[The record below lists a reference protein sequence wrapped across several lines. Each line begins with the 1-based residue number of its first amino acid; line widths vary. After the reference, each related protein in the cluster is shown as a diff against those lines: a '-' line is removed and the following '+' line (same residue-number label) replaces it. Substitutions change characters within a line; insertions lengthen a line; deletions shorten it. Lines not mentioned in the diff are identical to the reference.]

1 MLRARPA
8 GLSGPRSKSSAL
20 ATTEADDRPNRAA
33 TDQIRRGYEAAGRGG
48 VVQLRSAH
56 LRNRWCHDPNAE
68 IEGTTAEHRRDPEG
82 VFHNAFKIGG
92 YTDYT
97 GDEAHNLL
105 LSREGAEANKK
116 AVASMRVVLELCRG
130 GRRLSLPNVGGG
142 SPSGGFG
149 TGGGF

>member
-1 MLRARPA
+1 MQRSIPLEKL
-8 GLSGPRSKSSAL
+8 GLGW
-20 ATTEADDRPNRAA
+20 TEGDDRRIKTQLIKFVEVTKPP
-33 TDQIRRGYEAAGRGG
+33 GEAA

-142 SPSGGFG
+142 SPSGGFC